1 MRTINL
7 NKNNQHNLPV
17 SFNSRELDL
26 AKEWDEYCFENCI
39 TRSSAI
45 KRMNK
50 RELKEDKWI
59 SFYGTNS
66 QIAHMIKR
74 NRLDIKAVR
83 VMRDGAELY
92 YDPDAIKAF
101 YTLVRLRD

>member
-1 MRTINL
+1 MMMYKRGDEGFDVAL
-7 NKNNQHNLPV
+7 DKLEKKFFHNAGGPDAEEIW
-17 SFNSRELDL
+17 NR
-26 AKEWDEYCFENCI
+26 
-39 TRSSAI
+39 
-45 KRMNK
+45 NK

-83 VMRDGAELY
+83 VMSDGAELY